1 VETLQATLTSA
12 GTGSVSSHASPGT
25 LLAGKYRVERVIGQ
39 GGMAVVVAA
48 KHLQLR
54 ETVAVKLLHPHV
66 LANPRSAERFLR
78 EARVTMRLRGEHVA
92 RVYDVGAL
100 EDRTPFVV
108 MERLEGADLGAL
120 LRDRGRLAVRQAVDY
135 VLQACEALAE
145 AHAHGVVHR
154 DLKPA
159 NLFLTTRIDGSPCV
173 KVLDFGI
180 SKTVVER
187 PDDEPPSAAELPRPF
202 GGLDALEETAPP
214 SLPAPDSRPEA
225 VMATTLE
232 SRNRA
237 HRVGE
242 RDGTSPASP
251 ERGRNLS
258 DTSGYGVTA
267 PATITMTHAFLG
279 SPKYAAPEQLRC
291 ARDVDARVD
300 VWALGVIL
308 HELVN
313 GHPPFEG
320 GTLEEITEAI
330 LHGKP
335 ATFAVKDPEGLEAL
349 LAGCLAKDRDDRYAS
364 VSELVE
370 ALQPLASQEGR
381 VSAERV
387 VRMAAARRL
396 SEPPPASAIA
406 GHRVTA
412 RTPRMRIA
420 LAWSAPAVAVAA
432 IGGMILG
439 RGPSSRGAPVLAE
452 PLAQPAPSETI
463 SPSPAP
469 SASPAVVLAPLPPST
484 LPEAAA
490 ASSPRAPETK
500 HAAHTPAPQRS
511 SSADPLGVPGGML
524 FDTRR

>member
-1 VETLQATLTSA
+1 
-12 GTGSVSSHASPGT
+12 VSSHATPGT

-66 LANPRSAERFLR
+66 LANPRSGERFLR

-120 LRDRGRLAVRQAVDY
+120 LRDRGRFAVGQAVDY

-145 AHAHGVVHR
+145 AHALGVVHR

-159 NLFLTTRIDGSPCV
+159 NLFLTKRIDGSPCV

-187 PDDEPPSAAELPRPF
+187 PDDEPLSAAELPRPF
-202 GGLDALEETAPP
+202 GERDALDETAPP
-214 SLPAPDSRPEA
+214 SLPMPDSTPEA
-225 VMATTLE
+225 VLASTLE
-232 SRNRA
+232 SGNRA
-237 HRVGE
+237 NRVVA
-242 RDGTSPASP
+242 RDG
-251 ERGRNLS
+251 E
-258 DTSGYGVTA
+258 TSGYSATA
-267 PATITMTHAFLG
+267 PAAITMTHAFLG

-308 HELVN
+308 HELIN
-313 GHPPFEG
+313 GLPPFQG
-320 GTLEEITEAI
+320 GTLEEISEAI

-335 ATFAVKDPEGLEAL
+335 APFAVKDPEGLEAL
-349 LAGCLAKDRDDRYAS
+349 LAGCLAKDREDRYAS

-381 VSAERV
+381 VSAGRV
-387 VRMAAARRL
+387 VRMASARRL
-396 SEPPPASAIA
+396 SEPPPAAAIVGQRA
-406 GHRVTA
+406 AA
-412 RTPRMRIA
+412 RTPRVRVV
-420 LAWSAPAVAVAA
+420 LAWGAPVLALAA
-432 IGGMILG
+432 IGGVILA
-439 RGPSSRGAPVLAE
+439 RGPSPRGAPAVAE
-452 PLAQPAPSETI
+452 PLAQPGPSETV
-463 SPSPAP
+463 SPPPAP
-469 SASPAVVLAPLPPST
+469 SASPAIVLAPLPPVSV
-484 LPEAAA
+484 PEAAA
-490 ASSPRAPETK
+490 ASPARAPEPK
-500 HAAHTPAPQRS
+500 HAAHPSAPRS
-511 SSADPLGVPGGML
+511 SSSTDPLGVPGGKL
-524 FDTRR
+524 FDTRK

>member
-1 VETLQATLTSA
+1 VETLQSTLSSA
-12 GTGSVSSHASPGT
+12 SSVSSHATPGT
-25 LLAGKYRVERVIGQ
+25 LLAGKYRVVRMLGQ

-66 LANPRSAERFLR
+66 LANPRSAARFLR

-108 MERLEGADLGAL
+108 MECLEGADLGAL
-120 LRDRGRLAVRQAVDY
+120 LRDRGRFAVGEAVDY

-145 AHAHGVVHR
+145 AHALGVVHR

-187 PDDEPPSAAELPRPF
+187 QDDDLGSSAQLPRPF
-202 GGLDALEETAPP
+202 GSSDPFDETAPP
-214 SLPAPDSRPEA
+214 SLPAPPPEVA
-225 VMATTLE
+225 VATTLE
-232 SRNRA
+232 SGDRA
-237 HRVGE
+237 SRVLARGE
-242 RDGTSPASP
+242 
-251 ERGRNLS
+251 
-258 DTSGYGVTA
+258 TSGYGATG
-267 PATITMTHAFLG
+267 PAAITMTHAFLG
-279 SPKYAAPEQLRC
+279 SPKYAAPEQLLC

-313 GHPPFEG
+313 GAPPFQG
-320 GTLEEITEAI
+320 ATLEEVSESI

-335 ATFAVKDPEGLEAL
+335 AQFAVKDPAGLEAL
-349 LAGCLAKDRDDRYAS
+349 LVGCLAKDRADRYAS
-364 VSELVE
+364 MS
-370 ALQPLASQEGR
+370 ALAAVLEPLASKEGR

-387 VRMAAARRL
+387 VRMASSRRA
-396 SEPPPASAIA
+396 SEAPPPPAAVVRRAPPAKRRVRVVVAWTAPAMAAAAIA
-406 GHRVTA
+406 GV
-412 RTPRMRIA
+412 I
-420 LAWSAPAVAVAA
+420 LAQGPWHPHASAPGEPPGEAA
-432 IGGMILG
+432 Q
-439 RGPSSRGAPVLAE
+439 A
-452 PLAQPAPSETI
+452 AQPGPRETVAP
-463 SPSPAP
+463 PAAT
-469 SASPAVVLAPLPPST
+469 SVASAVVLAPLPSIAP
-484 LPEAAA
+484 A
-490 ASSPRAPETK
+490 ASSARAPESK
-500 HAAHTPAPQRS
+500 HATHAPAPRS
-511 SSADPLGVPGGML
+511 SGSADPLGVPGGTL

>member
-1 VETLQATLTSA
+1 VETLQATLSSA
-12 GTGSVSSHASPGT
+12 SASASSVSSHASPGT

-120 LRDRGRLAVRQAVDY
+120 LRDRGRFAVRQAVDY

-145 AHAHGVVHR
+145 AHALGVVHR

-202 GGLDALEETAPP
+202 GERDALEETAPP
-214 SLPAPDSRPEA
+214 SLPAPDSTPQA

-232 SRNRA
+232 SGHRA
-237 HRVGE
+237 HRVG
-242 RDGTSPASP
+242 A
-251 ERGRNLS
+251 RG
-258 DTSGYGVTA
+258 DTNGYGATA

-279 SPKYAAPEQLRC
+279 SPKYASPEQLRC

-313 GHPPFEG
+313 GHAPFQGE
-320 GTLEEITEAI
+320 TLEEITEAI

-335 ATFAVKDPEGLEAL
+335 STFAVKDPEGLEAL
-349 LAGCLAKDRDDRYAS
+349 LAGCFAKDRDDRYAS

-387 VRMAAARRL
+387 VRMASARRL
-396 SEPPPASAIA
+396 SEPPPAASIA

-412 RTPRMRIA
+412 RTRRMRVA
-420 LAWSAPAVAVAA
+420 LAWTAPAVAVAA
-432 IGGMILG
+432 IGGVYLA
-439 RGPSSRGAPVLAE
+439 RGPSSRSAPAVAE
-452 PLAQPAPSETI
+452 PLAQPAPSETAA
-463 SPSPAP
+463 PSPAP
-469 SASPAVVLAPLPPST
+469 LAPPAVVLAPLSPSGV
-484 LPEAAA
+484 PEAAA
-490 ASSPRAPETK
+490 ASAPRAPETK
-500 HAAHTPAPQRS
+500 HAAHAPAPRAS